1 MFLPPAIQ
9 QPAPKPEP
17 DTLAALLQK
26 RGAVLS
32 LKRHPIGAL
41 YGRGTVEVESLEA
54 SDGTDTRKGIGFHVA
69 GPAKNDGEGRAL
81 IETSEVATL
90 LATLDRFQIEAS
102 KLASGDAETSLTYTS
117 NGGFTMELERGRE
130 GVEFTLRAGRGEA
143 VLAMSQITSLRQLLE
158 KANNLHGGR

>member
-32 LKRHPIGAL
+32 LKRHPLGAL

-54 SDGTDTRKGIGFHVA
+54 GDGAETRKGLGVHVA
-69 GPAKNDGEGRAL
+69 GPAKADGEGRAL
-81 IETSEVATL
+81 IETHEVPAL
-90 LATLDRFQIEAS
+90 LAALDRFQAEAPE
-102 KLASGDAETSLTYTS
+102 LASGDAETSLTYTS
-117 NGGFTMELERGRE
+117 NGGFTLELERGRD
-130 GVEFTLRAGRGEA
+130 GVEFTVRAGRGEA
-143 VLAMSQITSLRQLLE
+143 VLAASQITALKQLVE
-158 KANNLHGGR
+158 KGQAAGK